1 MADIRLSAEKKYE
14 QEIGALIQ
22 EDSGA
27 RPPGWAMTPR
37 SVETYVLGADKPVA
51 GANPRKL
58 LRRQTIPRGQK
69 W

>member
-51 GANPRKL
+51 GVAITPKYIGDRAL
-58 LRRQTIPRGQK
+58 I
-69 W
+69 